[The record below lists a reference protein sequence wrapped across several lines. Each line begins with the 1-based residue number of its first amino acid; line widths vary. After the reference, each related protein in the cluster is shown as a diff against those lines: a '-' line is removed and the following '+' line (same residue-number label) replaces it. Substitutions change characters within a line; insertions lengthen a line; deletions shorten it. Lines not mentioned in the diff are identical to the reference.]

1 VRCVT
6 PARFAKAF
14 WRWHRSCSY
23 AYDRA
28 KSGRTNWGEIVKKR
42 NVLVVAAA
50 MLFVAAAFAGGIA
63 GNGSDERAH
72 YSDAEYSGPQVAA
85 VMRPD
90 YKVPPSNQG
99 E

>member
-1 VRCVT
+1 M
-6 PARFAKAF
+6 
-14 WRWHRSCSY
+14 
-23 AYDRA
+23 
-28 KSGRTNWGEIVKKR
+28 KKR
-42 NVLVVAAA
+42 NVLAVAAA

-63 GNGSDERAH
+63 GNGSDERAF
-72 YSDAEYSGPQVAA
+72 YTDAEYSGPQVAD

>member
-1 VRCVT
+1 MHVT
-6 PARFAKAF
+6 GPKG
-14 WRWHRSCSY
+14 
-23 AYDRA
+23 
-28 KSGRTNWGEIVKKR
+28 GRTNWGEIVKKR

-50 MLFVAAAFAGGIA
+50 MLFVAVAFAGGMA

-72 YSDAEYSGPQVAA
+72 YSDAEFIGTPVAD